1 MPSSWLAVT
10 PHCARRN
17 TSCRALSPPSMRILQ
32 CSVAT
37 SALFPALPLPSIVK
51 LNTDLKVAE
60 MFNLKQT
67 EMGKSALNYY
77 YPLGG
82 AVGSRSFRLARHE
95 SERELHS
102 RRLRRRIF
110 IFIAAASALFGSV
123 SYGQSDLPN
132 SNSGSLDFKQW
143 GLTAIQDGGRR
154 KPVDTFA
161 RETLIRITGRSIYRD
176 RTGRLWQPNDFVLS
190 ALLETH
196 DWRSEPMVL
205 ISLGQLIVQLVLDKT
220 QRRFSFAQLASS
232 AELLR
237 IANEARALKRAEQPL
252 DRIQQ
257 EALSVNDRLALLG
270 NVMNGNAL
278 LIVPSPQR
286 ETDAWIAPDPAAVA
300 AYYNETQFAPAFAEL
315 TKMMRAYTQGDGF
328 NFSRAANQLR
338 AGLRELSPATY
349 PQDRQLRLEYF
360 YNHFEG
366 FYRAIWCYGIALM
379 ILIVAHLRKRGRALR
394 NIGVAVAI
402 VGVAFQATGIVMRCI
417 IAGRPP
423 VTNMYESIIWV
434 SFAVLF
440 FGMIFF
446 ARYRAP
452 VYLLAALPV
461 TLIALLLV
469 HQMPIAMPSSIDP
482 LVPVLRDNF
491 WLTIHVLT
499 ITLSYAAFALAMGFG
514 HILLWRYARNPAV
527 ARADAPMH
535 FWLYRVLQLG
545 VLLLAAGTILGGGRA
560 IYYRGRFW
568 GWDTKENWALI
579 AILCYITALHGRLAG
594 WWTEF
599 GLVVASVVCFLA
611 VLMAWYGVNFV
622 LGKGLHSYG
631 FGIGGETYVAAFVI
645 VDLLF
650 VAFAIWRYRMS
661 KCPVSRG
668 TAETEAIPV

>member
-1 MPSSWLAVT
+1 
-10 PHCARRN
+10 
-17 TSCRALSPPSMRILQ
+17 MRILQ

-51 LNTDLKVAE
+51 LNTGLKLAE
-60 MFNLKQT
+60 PFHLTQT
-67 EMGKSALNYY
+67 EKGKSALNYY
-77 YPLGG
+77 YPLGD

-102 RRLRRRIF
+102 RRLKRRIF

-132 SNSGSLDFKQW
+132 SNSGSLDFRQW

-161 RETLIRITGRSIYRD
+161 RETLIRITGRSTYTD
-176 RTGRLWQPNDFVLS
+176 KTGRKWQPNDFVLS
-190 ALLETH
+190 ALLDTH
-196 DWRSEPMVL
+196 DWKSEPMVL
-205 ISLGQLIVQLVLDKT
+205 ISLGQLIGQLGLDKT

-328 NFSRAANQLR
+328 NFSRAASQLR
-338 AGLRELSPATY
+338 EGLRELSPATY

-366 FYRAIWCYGIALM
+366 FYRAIWCYGIALV
-379 ILIVAHLRKRGRALR
+379 ILIVAHLRKRGHTLR

-402 VGVAFQATGIVMRCI
+402 VGLAFQTTGIVMRCM

-446 ARYRAP
+446 ARYRTL

-514 HILLWRYARNPAV
+514 HILLWRYARNPA
-527 ARADAPMH
+527 AASADAPMH

-545 VLLLAAGTILGGGRA
+545 VLLLAAGTILGGVWA
-560 IYYRGRFW
+560 NYSWGRFW
-568 GWDTKENWALI
+568 GWDPKETWALI
-579 AILCYITALHGRLAG
+579 ALLCYILTLHGRLAG

-631 FGIGGETYVAAFVI
+631 FGIGGETYVATFVI
-645 VDLLF
+645 ADLLF
-650 VAFAIWRYRMS
+650 VVFAIWRYRAS
-661 KCPVSRG
+661 KRAVILASEIESERA
-668 TAETEAIPV
+668 TV

>member
-1 MPSSWLAVT
+1 MGRT
-10 PHCARRN
+10 PH
-17 TSCRALSPPSMRILQ
+17 
-32 CSVAT
+32 V
-37 SALFPALPLPSIVK
+37 
-51 LNTDLKVAE
+51 
-60 MFNLKQT
+60 
-67 EMGKSALNYY
+67 
-77 YPLGG
+77 
-82 AVGSRSFRLARHE
+82 FRLARHE

-102 RRLRRRIF
+102 FPLRTRIF
-110 IFIAAASALFGSV
+110 MFVGAASILFGSAG
-123 SYGQSDLPN
+123 YGQSDPPAA
-132 SNSGSLDFKQW
+132 NSGGLDFKQF
-143 GLTAIQDGGRR
+143 GLLAIQDGGRR
-154 KPVDTFA
+154 KPIDTFA
-161 RETLIRITGRSIYRD
+161 REMLIRITGRSTYAD
-176 RTGRLWQPNDFVLS
+176 KTGRRWQPNDFVLS
-190 ALLETH
+190 ALFDTR
-196 DWRSEPMVL
+196 DWKNEPMIL
-205 ISLGQLIVQLVLDKT
+205 ISSGQLIEQLGLDKA
-220 QRRFSFAQLASS
+220 QRRFSFAQLTGS
-232 AELLR
+232 AELQR
-237 IANEARALKRAEQPL
+237 TANEARALKRAEQPL
-252 DRIQQ
+252 DRVQQ

-270 NVMNGNAL
+270 NLMNGNAL

-286 ETDAWIAPDPAAVA
+286 ETDAWIVPDPAAVA
-300 AYYNETQFAPAFAEL
+300 AYYNEMQFAPALAEL
-315 TKMMRAYTQGDGF
+315 TKMMRAYTEGDGF

-366 FYRAIWCYGIALM
+366 FYRAIWCYGIALV
-379 ILIVAHLRKRGRALR
+379 ILIVAHLRKRGLALR

-402 VGVAFQATGIVMRCI
+402 VGLAFQASGIVMRCM

-440 FGMIFF
+440 FGMTFF
-446 ARYRAP
+446 ARYRTP

-461 TLIALLLV
+461 TLIALLRV
-469 HQMPIAMPSSIDP
+469 RQMPIAMPSSIDP

-514 HILLWRYARNPAV
+514 HILLWRYARNPAA

-545 VLLLAAGTILGGGRA
+545 VLLLAAGTILGGVWA
-560 IYYRGRFW
+560 NYSWGRFW
-568 GWDTKENWALI
+568 GWDPKETWALI
-579 AILCYITALHGRLAG
+579 ALLCYILTLHGRLAG

-631 FGIGGETYVAAFVI
+631 FGIGGETYVASFV
-645 VDLLF
+645 VADLLF
-650 VAFAIWRYRMS
+650 VAFAIWRYRSS
-661 KCPVSRG
+661 KRAVTREEPVAAAVS
-668 TAETEAIPV
+668 AAD